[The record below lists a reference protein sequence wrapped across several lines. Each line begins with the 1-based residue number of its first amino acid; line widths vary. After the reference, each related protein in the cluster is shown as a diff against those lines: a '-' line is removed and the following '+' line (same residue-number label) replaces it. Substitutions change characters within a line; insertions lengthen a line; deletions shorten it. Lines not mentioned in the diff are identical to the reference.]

1 MKEENIMKT
10 KSILTVILMLLP
22 LLGFSQ
28 SFYDDIYNP
37 KAARSVQST
46 IKQQPAQNN
55 VNANEEY
62 QIETANVG
70 NHQAVIVRNAAGD
83 TVYYSGDYA
92 NANNQTNAPVID
104 TLATNG
110 STLQPYQSTNKANLL
125 LQLSNGSVYPVDQIN
140 WNVNVWGGYPYYNSW
155 WQPYWFNSFY
165 PFGYAYNP
173 YWWGGWYGDYWDTWD
188 LGWGFG
194 WNSPFYYGWNPYY
207 YSWGGYPYYYGG
219 LYNWG
224 YSRPIP
230 YNYTENSRRE
240 ARMPSNNLQSTYY
253 NNSIGSRSMAVGG
266 TNATSGRTMGSAVIA
281 NNRESSQTSS
291 NNTATMNQP
300 RMVNARQNNTVQA
313 NPIDVRGTEQ
323 NRVFWTNFLR
333 QNGYNVD
340 QRANTRNAGFSN
352 GNYVQSNNNTSRRVV
367 IIRSQNNE
375 NQVIERQNNYRVQ
388 RSNAVYEQPQRVERP
403 VYNENRSFNVAPS
416 YNNGGGR
423 SEGSFEGGG
432 GRGGRR

>member
-1 MKEENIMKT
+1 MKT
-10 KSILTVILMLLP
+10 KLSWIVILTLFP

-37 KAARSVQST
+37 KAQTTNQSKVQ
-46 IKQQPAQNN
+46 QQPTQNN
-55 VNANEEY
+55 TNANQEY

-70 NHQAVIVRNAAGD
+70 HHQAVIVRNAAGD
-83 TVYYSGDYA
+83 TVYYSDDYA
-92 NANNQTNAPVID
+92 NTNNQPNGTVLD
-104 TLATNG
+104 TIAVNG

-155 WQPYWFNSFY
+155 WQPYWYNSFY

-173 YWWGGWYGDYWDTWD
+173 YCWSSWYGDYWDAWD
-188 LGWGFG
+188 LNWGFG
-194 WNSPFYYGWNPYY
+194 WNSPYYYGWNPYY
-207 YSWGGYPYYYGG
+207 WGGYPYYYGG
-219 LYNWG
+219 LYYGG
-224 YSRPIP
+224 YTRPIP
-230 YNYTENSRRE
+230 YNYTENSRRS

-253 NNSIGSRSMAVGG
+253 NNGTGSGSIAVNG
-266 TNATSGRTMGSAVIA
+266 TNASTGRTMGTAVIA
-281 NNRESSQTSS
+281 NNRAAQSTTS
-291 NNTATMNQP
+291 NTATINQP

-323 NRVFWTNFLR
+323 NRVFWSNFLR

-340 QRANTRNAGFSN
+340 QPRIMRNGVYSN
-352 GNYVQSNNNTSRRVV
+352 ENNVQPNNNTSRRVV

-375 NQVIERQNNYRVQ
+375 NQVIEREKNYRVQ
-388 RSNAVYEQPQRVERP
+388 RSNNAAYEQQQQRVERP
-403 VYNENRSFNVAPS
+403 VYNENRSFNYAPS

-432 GRGGRR
+432 GGRGGRR